1 MAKNNFKKVKENQ
14 FSRVISILPENEAFE
29 VLNPDELKSKFKL
42 SDEDVKFYLQPV
54 KMLEENGTIG
64 LHKYNYLIEKRSQYN
79 NWNVSNPDA
88 VPKELSD
95 LEKAQIIQYETDK
108 SILDREKQAK
118 HTEYLQSVRSDEKK
132 PIETIKG
139 IELNKSNLYHG
150 FKQVFKVLTG
160 TDFEETPD
168 TLANIEPIVKY
179 FAKDESFKNCKR
191 LIVNLEGSLIP
202 LEPSFDKGLL
212 IIGNYGNGKS
222 TILKCFEYMISHNYK
237 IAVDKHWDNVY
248 DWKNARFK
256 IVNCHDLVSEFEGL
270 SSPNAKK
277 AFYQKY
283 STFRYSFDDLKK
295 EKLASNYGITNVV
308 QSVLEKRYDGKV
320 KTFGTCNYP
329 ENEPND
335 LNKALYEFS
344 TKYGGHVYD
353 RVFQMFNII
362 EFQGKSFR
370 K

>member
-1 MAKNNFKKVKENQ
+1 MTK
-14 FSRVISILPENEAFE
+14 I
-29 VLNPDELKSKFKL
+29 KL
-42 SDEDVKFYLQPV
+42 SEDDINFYSST
-54 KMLEENGTIG
+54 KKILEDDGSIG
-64 LHKYNYLIEKRSQYN
+64 RHKYNLLIKKRTEFDDWNQN
-79 NWNVSNPDA
+79 NPELE
-88 VPKELSD
+88 PKQLST
-95 LEKAQIIQYETDK
+95 LEKAQIVQYETEKVFLDK
-108 SILDREKQAK
+108 EKQAK
-118 HTEYLQSVRSDEKK
+118 HAEHLKAVRSDERKEY
-132 PIETIKG
+132 ETIKG

-150 FKQVFKVLTG
+150 FLTAFKTLTG
-160 TDFEETPD
+160 NDFEQNDD
-168 TLANIEPIVKY
+168 TLANLEPIVKY
-179 FAKDESFKNCKR
+179 FAKDQSFRNCKR
-191 LIVNLEGSLIP
+191 LVLNLEGSLIP

-222 TILKCFEYMISHNYK
+222 TVLKCFELMINHNYK
-237 IAVDKHWDNVY
+237 IAVEKYWDNVL

-256 IVNCHDLVSEFEGL
+256 IANCHDLVSEFEGL
-270 SSPNAKK
+270 STPEAKK

-308 QSVLEKRYDGKV
+308 QSVIEKRYDGKA

-344 TKYGGHVYD
+344 SKYGGHIYD

-362 EFQGKSFR
+362 EFKGKSFT